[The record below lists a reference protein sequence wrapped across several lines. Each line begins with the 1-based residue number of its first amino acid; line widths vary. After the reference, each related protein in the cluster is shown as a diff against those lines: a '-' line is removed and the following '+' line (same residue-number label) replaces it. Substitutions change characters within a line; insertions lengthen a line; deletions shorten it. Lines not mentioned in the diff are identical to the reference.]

1 MSETLQAEIKQT
13 RPFGSPEEEAY
24 LNLMRTANA
33 LEQGVTELL
42 KSYGLT
48 GTQYNVLRILRGAGT
63 CGLPCG
69 EAAERM
75 VTRDPDMTRLL
86 DRLEKM
92 GAIER
97 ERSTEDRRVVI
108 TRLRAEGRALVDR
121 LDEPMAE
128 LHRQLLGHLDPEE
141 LRTLTAL
148 LTKVRAG

>member
-1 MSETLQAEIKQT
+1 MSETLQTEIKQT

-24 LNLMRTANA
+24 LNLLRTANT

-48 GTQYNVLRILRGAGT
+48 GTQYNVLRILRGAGER
-63 CGLPCG
+63 GLPCG
-69 EAAERM
+69 ETAERM

-86 DRLEKM
+86 DRLERM

-97 ERSTEDRRVVI
+97 ERSTEDRRVVM

-121 LDEPMAE
+121 LDQPMAE
-128 LHRQLLGHLDPEE
+128 LHRRLLGHLGAEE